1 MVKKFKS
8 FEDADRDLWN
18 FSPDS
23 FYYKRIAGFYKL
35 ASNLSHFSI
44 IPGVYKYKSLK
55 EANENRLRQSLGIS
69 KQ

>member
-8 FEDADRDLWN
+8 FEEADRDLWN

-23 FYYKRIAGFYKL
+23 FYYKRIAGFYQL
-35 ASNLSHFSI
+35 ASKLSHVSN

-55 EANENRLRQSLGIS
+55 EANENRLSQSLDIS

>member
-8 FEDADRDLWN
+8 FEDAERDLWN

-23 FYYKRIAGFYKL
+23 SYYKRITEFYRL
-35 ASNLSHFSI
+35 ASKLTHFSNV
-44 IPGVYKYKSLK
+44 PGVSKYETLK
-55 EANENRLRQSLGIS
+55 EANENRLKLSLDYV

>member
-8 FEDADRDLWN
+8 FEEADRDLWN

-23 FYYKRIAGFYKL
+23 YYYKRIAGFYRL
-35 ASNLSHFSI
+35 ASKLSHCSNV
-44 IPGVYKYKSLK
+44 PGVYKYKSLK
-55 EANENRLRQSLGIS
+55 EANENRLRLSLDSG